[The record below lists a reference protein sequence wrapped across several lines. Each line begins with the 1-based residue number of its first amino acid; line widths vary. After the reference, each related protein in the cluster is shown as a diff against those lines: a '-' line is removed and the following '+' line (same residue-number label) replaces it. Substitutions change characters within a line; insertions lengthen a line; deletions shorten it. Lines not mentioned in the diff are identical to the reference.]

1 MKIFVGMPAF
11 NEEANIAAIIIKVKK
26 LGYDVIVCNDASNDL
41 TAEISEKLGAVV
53 VNHKRNMGYGSSIQ
67 SLFSKARD
75 LGADVLVTFDAD
87 GQHNPNDISK
97 LVQPIIDE
105 NADIVIGSRFLDKK
119 SSMPKYREIGIKTL
133 TKLTNVVTEK
143 NITDS
148 QSGLRAYNK
157 RSINLIF
164 PSEDSMGVSSEIL
177 IKASQEKLRT
187 IEVPVTVSYEGDT
200 STHNPAVH
208 GLSVVGTTIKLVSIK
223 HPMMFYGFPGLG
235 FLALGLFFT
244 VLTLTN
250 FAVSRTILTN
260 QALLAVGNIIIGL
273 VLIVTGVILF
283 TIISV
288 VREDR

>member
-11 NEEANIAAIIIKVKK
+11 NEEDNIAPIIIKVKK
-26 LGYDVIVCNDASNDL
+26 LGYDVIVCNDASNDS
-41 TAEISEKLGAVV
+41 TAEISEKLGAIV

-133 TKLTNVVTEK
+133 TKLINVVTDK
-143 NITDS
+143 SITDS

-164 PSEDSMGVSSEIL
+164 PSEDAMGVSSEIL
-177 IKASQEKLRT
+177 MKASQEKLRT

-200 STHNPAVH
+200 STHNPTVH

-223 HPMMFYGFPGLG
+223 HPMMFYGIPGFVFLAIGLG
-235 FLALGLFFT
+235 LS
-244 VLTLTN
+244 VLTLN
-250 FAVSRTILTN
+250 SFAETRTILTN
-260 QALLAVGNIIIGL
+260 QALLAIGAIIIGL
-273 VLIVTGVILF
+273 ILLVTGIILF
-283 TIISV
+283 SIISV
-288 VREDR
+288 VREKR